1 MLEVKGLV
9 AGYQRTKIILRDINL
24 AFGAGELA
32 VIMGHNGAGK
42 TTLLN
47 AIFGIL
53 PAEQGQ
59 VLFKGQPVRGG
70 PEERVRL
77 GIAYSM
83 AGQAILPGLSVADN
97 LDIAATVIPS
107 DSGTKKTRRDSTFE
121 LFPIL
126 ADRQRQ
132 RAGTLSGG
140 QQRML
145 SIGMT
150 LMRGPEVL
158 LLDEPSL
165 GLSPLLVE
173 SLYNVIAKVR
183 QELGITVIV
192 VEQSLDPGLLKADKL
207 HILRMGKVVFS
218 GDSTVLFDKQKLWNL
233 L

>member
-1 MLEVKGLV
+1 MLEVQGLV
-9 AGYQRTKIILRDINL
+9 AGYQRTKIVLRDVSL
-24 AFGAGELA
+24 SFPAGELA

-47 AIFGIL
+47 AIFGVL
-53 PAEQGQ
+53 QPEQGA
-59 VLFKGQPVRGG
+59 VLFKGQEMRGG
-70 PEERVRL
+70 PEERVRR
-77 GIAYSM
+77 GISYSM
-83 AGQAILPGLSVADN
+83 AGQAILPGLTVADN
-97 LDIAATVIPS
+97 LETASAVFPTDATTRKI
-107 DSGTKKTRRDSTFE
+107 RRDSVFD

-145 SIGMT
+145 SIGMA

-173 SLYNVIAKVR
+173 SLYNVIARVR
-183 QELGITVIV
+183 RELGMTIVV
-192 VEQSLDPGLLKADKL
+192 VEQSLDPGLLQADKL

-218 GDSTVLFDKQKLWNL
+218 GDSAVLFDKQKLWNL

>member
-1 MLEVKGLV
+1 MLEVRGLV
-9 AGYQRTKIILRDINL
+9 AGYQRTKIILRDIDL
-24 AFGAGELA
+24 TFQPGELA

-47 AIFGIL
+47 AIFGML
-53 PAEQGQ
+53 VPQQGQ
-59 VLFKGQPVRGG
+59 VLLRGKPLRGG

-77 GIAYSM
+77 GLAYSM
-83 AGQAILPGLSVADN
+83 AGQAVLPGLTVAENLEIASTVVPADAAVKKARHDSVFD
-97 LDIAATVIPS
+97 
-107 DSGTKKTRRDSTFE
+107 

-126 ADRQRQ
+126 ADRLRQ

-145 SIGMT
+145 SIGMA

-173 SLYNVIAKVR
+173 SLYNVIARVR
-183 QELGITVIV
+183 QELGTTIVV
-192 VEQSLDPGLLKADKL
+192 VEQSLDPSLLKADRL
-207 HILRMGKVVFS
+207 HILRMGKVAFS
-218 GDSTVLFDKQKLWNL
+218 GDSDVLFDKQRLWSL

>member
-1 MLEVKGLV
+1 MLEVQGLV
-9 AGYQRTKIILRDINL
+9 AGYQRTKTVLRDVSL
-24 AFGAGELA
+24 SFSPGELA

-53 PAEQGQ
+53 TPEQGQ
-59 VLFKGQPVRGG
+59 VSFKGVAFRGG
-70 PEERVRL
+70 PEERVRR

-97 LDIAATVIPS
+97 LEVAAMVFPAELP
-107 DSGTKKTRRDSTFE
+107 TKRARRLSVFE

-145 SIGMT
+145 SIGMA

-173 SLYNVIAKVR
+173 SLYNVIARVR
-183 QELGITVIV
+183 QELGMTIVV

-218 GDSTVLFDKQKLWNL
+218 GDSAVLFDKQKLWNL

>member
-1 MLEVKGLV
+1 VLEVKGLV
-9 AGYQRTKIILRDINL
+9 AGYQRTKIILRDIDL
-24 AFGAGELA
+24 VFGAGELA
-32 VIMGHNGAGK
+32 VVMGHNGAGK

-47 AIFGIL
+47 AIFGLL

-59 VLFKGQPVRGG
+59 VLFKGQPIQGG
-70 PEERVRL
+70 PVERVRL

-97 LDIAATVIPS
+97 LDIAATVIPA
-107 DSGTKKTRRDSTFE
+107 GAPAKKAHLASTFD

-173 SLYNVIAKVR
+173 SLYNVIARVR
-183 QELGITVIV
+183 QELGITVVV

-218 GDSTVLFDKQKLWNL
+218 GNSDVLFDKQKLWNL

>member
-1 MLEVKGLV
+1 MQRAGDVTRVPLAAGAHVQDVWRLAISFKRLV
-9 AGYQRTKIILRDINL
+9 EFVHIPAGAPAKKAHL
-24 AFGAGELA
+24 A
-32 VIMGHNGAGK
+32 
-42 TTLLN
+42 
-47 AIFGIL
+47 
-53 PAEQGQ
+53 
-59 VLFKGQPVRGG
+59 
-70 PEERVRL
+70 
-77 GIAYSM
+77 
-83 AGQAILPGLSVADN
+83 
-97 LDIAATVIPS
+97 
-107 DSGTKKTRRDSTFE
+107 STFD

-173 SLYNVIAKVR
+173 SLYNVIARVR
-183 QELGITVIV
+183 QELGITVVV

-218 GDSTVLFDKQKLWNL
+218 GNSDVLFDKQKLWNL